1 MEVTTVRK
9 VVEVTDMPIR
19 ATNRRANRR
28 VSVKSAIVGNHLYQT
43 SNGWT
48 WERLIE
54 DGKALL
60 AVDPDTDRIVSTD
73 KKAEKAGG
81 LILALLGQ
89 PVGPDDEVDVTKEY
103 ELIAPPSES

>member
-1 MEVTTVRK
+1 MEATNVRK
-9 VVEVTDMPIR
+9 VVEVTDTPI
-19 ATNRRANRR
+19 RANRR
-28 VSVKSAIVGNHLYQT
+28 VSVKSTIVGNHLYQT

-54 DGKALL
+54 EGKALL
-60 AVDPDTDRIVSTD
+60 AVDPETDRIVSTD